1 MRDIFTYKRRGILIC
16 GGILAGL
23 AILLAVIPIRRTA
36 EQIPMA
42 ELDSDLRD
50 QWEAYWEEHG
60 ERFAFEH
67 TYNQWDDISSS
78 VYLIEVQTLFCTREY
93 LLIHCTY
100 TEIADVFTAGSAFW
114 PILLGTYTFALKDGS
129 LGALQETHLKNGKL
143 HIDADTNTAL
153 FEDGNYWKSRSN
165 GSVDVAFDAQYQ
177 IRDRAHKTFYDI
189 YVKGAVLDSD
199 VEPNKTAIAEIS
211 WEGDIS
217 FPFLM
222 GSTHVKTVASRE
234 YVSNLK

>member
-1 MRDIFTYKRRGILIC
+1 MRDIFTYKSRGILIC

-42 ELDSDLRD
+42 DLDSDLRD
-50 QWEAYWEEHG
+50 QWVTYWEKCG

-93 LLIHCTY
+93 LLIPCTY
-100 TEIADVFTAGSAFW
+100 TEIRDVFTAGEATW
-114 PILLGTYTFALKDGS
+114 PILLGTYTFALKNGN
-129 LGALQETHLKNGKL
+129 LGALQETRLKNGKL
-143 HIDADTNTAL
+143 HIDADANTVL
-153 FEDGNYWKSRSN
+153 FEDGNHWKSRAN
-165 GSVDVAFDAQYQ
+165 GSVDVAFDAQNQ
-177 IRDRAHKTFYDI
+177 IRDREHKTFYDI
-189 YVKGAVLDSD
+189 LVKGNALDSD

-211 WEGDIS
+211 WEGDICL
-217 FPFLM
+217 PLLI
-222 GSTHVKTVASRE
+222 GSTHVETVGSRE